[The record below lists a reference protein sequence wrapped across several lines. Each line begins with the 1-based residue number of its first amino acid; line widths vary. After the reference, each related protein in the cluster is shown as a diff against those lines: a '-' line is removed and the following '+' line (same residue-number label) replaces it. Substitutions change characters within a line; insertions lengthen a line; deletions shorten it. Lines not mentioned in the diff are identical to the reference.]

1 MEKRDKNSGRE
12 RGCKKAVAFIIIA
25 CMAMCFMPET
35 CLAQTLK
42 INIHEAQ
49 FTQAAIERLVDEYQK
64 VNTAFKAEVVKE
76 TKGVGD
82 ATISLST
89 GHTDYNSTF
98 FCRFMV
104 LPVVNSENELLQNKK
119 VQRGLTDKLERQIY
133 VERDVLE
140 TIEANENGEKP
151 LPGTVYTLC
160 ENKAVTK
167 QVLADKL
174 QVSPS
179 RIRGKKILGREEN
192 LLMEVQR
199 HPDAISYNVA
209 TLLYNI
215 ENRLPQ
221 TGLTVLA
228 IDLDGNGKISNEER
242 MAIDNLD
249 TLTDY
254 LGHLS
259 KTNVP
264 IGHVNIVT
272 ENAQLKQFVNWA
284 LSDGQQFL
292 GHYGLLKAEPQ
303 LTAKR

>member
-25 CMAMCFMPET
+25 CMAMCFMPEP

-215 ENRLPQ
+215 ENRLPH

-249 TLTDY
+249 ALTDY
-254 LGHLS
+254 LGHLP

>member
-1 MEKRDKNSGRE
+1 
-12 RGCKKAVAFIIIA
+12 
-25 CMAMCFMPET
+25 MCFMPEP

-151 LPGTVYTLC
+151 LPGTVYTFC

-215 ENRLPQ
+215 ENRLPH

-249 TLTDY
+249 ALTDY

>member
-1 MEKRDKNSGRE
+1 MEKRKLTSGRE
-12 RGCKKAVAFIIIA
+12 RGNKNAIAFIIIA
-25 CMAMCFMPET
+25 CMAMVFMPLT
-35 CLAQTLK
+35 CMAQTLK
-42 INIHEAQ
+42 INIQEAQ
-49 FTQAAIERLVDEYQK
+49 FTQPAIERLVEEYQK
-64 VNTAFKAEVVKE
+64 VNATFKAEVVKE
-76 TKGVGD
+76 AKGVSD
-82 ATISLST
+82 ATISLSA
-89 GHTDYNSTF
+89 GHTEYNSTF
-98 FCRFMV
+98 LCRFMV
-104 LPVVNSENELLQNKK
+104 LPVANSESELLQNKK
-119 VQRGLTDKLERQIY
+119 VQRGLTDKLERQVY

-192 LLMEVQR
+192 LLMAVQS

-215 ENRLPQ
+215 ENRQPQ

-228 IDLDGNGKISNEER
+228 IDLDGNGRISNEER
-242 MAIDNLD
+242 TAIDNLD
-249 TLTDY
+249 ALTDY
-254 LGHLS
+254 IGQLP
-259 KTNVP
+259 KTSVP
-264 IGHVNIVT
+264 VGHVNIIT

-292 GHYGLLKAEPQ
+292 EHYGFLKAEPQ